1 MPIQD
6 RQLDFE
12 DFSTD
17 AEKLSA
23 IMKRIE
29 VSSCRHKLS
38 SEYYRYRKLALL
50 FPGILACLAIGI
62 IGFVVTTDVVKLHM
76 KIWDVVQIEDVLT
89 LVIGFLGVFVG
100 TDMLL
105 MNQWDFGGRHVMHD
119 SAMSEMNDL
128 GNRVRYWKMD
138 RRVGGGEGG
147 GGDGVGGTDDDAIS
161 FRGGGTKNGTG
172 NGGTKTTTR
181 NDIPRALGVVE
192 APDTRRMA
200 MILAGGKKFE
210 DMEGEIK
217 KRTNAARMAENWKN
231 DVSR

>member
-1 MPIQD
+1 MPVQD

-29 VSSCRHKLS
+29 VSSSRHKLS
-38 SEYYRYRKLALL
+38 SEYYRSRKLALL
-50 FPGILACLAIGI
+50 YPGVLACVAIGI
-62 IGFVVTTDVVKLHM
+62 IGFVITTDVVKAHM
-76 KIWDVVQIEDVLT
+76 KIMDDIQIEDVLT
-89 LVIGFLGVFVG
+89 LVVGFLGIFVG

-105 MNQWDFGGRHVMHD
+105 MNQWDFGGREIMHN
-119 SAMSEMNDL
+119 SAMIELDNL

-138 RRVGGGEGG
+138 RRVGGGGADGG
-147 GGDGVGGTDDDAIS
+147 VDANDAAEASYGRGGTRA
-161 FRGGGTKNGTG
+161 NV
-172 NGGTKTTTR
+172 
-181 NDIPRALGVVE
+181 ALGVVE

-200 MILAGGKKFE
+200 LVVAGGKKLE
-210 DMEGEIK
+210 EMEAEIK
-217 KRTNAARMAENWKN
+217 KRTNDAKMSEDWKN